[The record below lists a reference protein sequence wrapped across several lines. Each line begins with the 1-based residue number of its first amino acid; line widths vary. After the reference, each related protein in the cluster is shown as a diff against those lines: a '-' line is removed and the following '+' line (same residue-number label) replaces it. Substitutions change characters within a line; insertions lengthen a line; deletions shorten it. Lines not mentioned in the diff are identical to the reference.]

1 MVIVGVILAEA
12 SFLPCTGSQ
21 APVIAPQSWV
31 LALFTGQME
40 GRFGGAVC
48 PGPPP
53 LAMQL
58 ARVVCLGATF
68 TGVAAAAAV
77 LWRAEIDRL
86 KTRFVG
92 ELTVMTGLD
101 EMTVALLGRLVTE
114 PGRGQV
120 VLVEADP
127 NHPLLEEARATGAR
141 VIIADPGQ
149 AGALRPVLIHLGLAR
164 GAAGLRAPPGRARQ
178 RDDPRRGEAGTGAG
192 AATGCGGRFPPGAPG
207 NHRGAPGTT
216 SMSSSARTTSARCG
230 RCCRRP
236 STWDGCGARC
246 GPSHPGPSSS
256 SPMDKIKKR
265 GRQLFYDRDGSEVR
279 IERIYNRV
287 IFDELIR
294 RPDLNL
300 PFQFQ
305 DELDVTW
312 VGHPNWY
319 FRISKH
325 SLPFL
330 KTEYTSPT
338 FFADDF
344 PANENIGDYVLKPLY
359 SFAGHGVDM
368 EPTGQKIAAL
378 ENPCEWILQKKV
390 DYAPFV
396 VTVDGKKS
404 KAEIRMMFVWPDNDR
419 NPTLVN
425 NLVRMSQGKMM
436 GVDFNVD
443 KTWVGAS
450 IALHEA

>member
-1 MVIVGVILAEA
+1 MDPGLRAKFNADFTPEKYDALTRCINKSEKWPADFRISETPVFLTRDFTDEVTRAAKEIVD
-12 SFLPCTGSQ
+12 
-21 APVIAPQSWV
+21 
-31 LALFTGQME
+31 
-40 GRFGGAVC
+40 
-48 PGPPP
+48 
-53 LAMQL
+53 
-58 ARVVCLGATF
+58 ATRRPEF
-68 TGVAAAAAV
+68 AQHAAAAV
-77 LWRAEIDRL
+77 P
-86 KTRFVG
+86 K
-92 ELTVMTGLD
+92 GLD
-101 EMTVALLGRLVTE
+101 VPNEAAHPNFLVVDFAICTEGNRLVPRLIELQAFPSLFGFQLLLLGCIRNAYPVIPRNWTSSFDGIKDEVYL
-114 PGRGQV
+114 Q
-120 VLVEADP
+120 
-127 NHPLLEEARATGAR
+127 LLRRT
-141 VIIADPGQ
+141 IIADSAPENV
-149 AGALRPVLIHLGLAR
+149 VLLEIEPEKQKTR
-164 GAAGLRAPPGRARQ
+164 I
-178 RDDPRRGEAGTGAG
+178 DF
-192 AATGCGGRFPPGAPG
+192 AATETLLGIRSVCV
-207 NHRGAPGTT
+207 T
-216 SMSSSARTTSARCG
+216 
-230 RCCRRP
+230 
-236 STWDGCGARC
+236 
-246 GPSHPGPSSS
+246 
-256 SPMDKIKKR
+256 KIKKR
-265 GRQLFYDRDGSEVR
+265 GRQLLYDRDGRELR

-330 KTEYTSPT
+330 ETEHTSPT

-344 PANENIGDYVLKPLY
+344 PANENVGDYVLKPLY

-368 EPTGQKIAAL
+368 EPTRQKITAL
-378 ENPCEWILQKKV
+378 ENPHEWILQRKV

-396 VTVDGKKS
+396 MAVDGKKS

-436 GVDFNVD
+436 GVDFNID

-450 IALHEA
+450 IAMHET